1 MPSVTTNAKQNG
13 ADYGNWVELL
23 RRNTKDQCASLG
35 GQNQKA
41 QNDERTRKDIKDE
54 KKLLHKCIRC
64 KRRMEKCWS
73 GPQ

>member
-23 RRNTKDQCASLG
+23 RRNTKEQCASLG

-41 QNDERTRKDIKDE
+41 KAQNGERTRKDIKDE
-54 KKLLHKCIRC
+54 KKLLHK
-64 KRRMEKCWS
+64 RRMEKCWS